1 MVNGLF
7 TSGAGMMLTMRKQEI
22 TSNNL
27 ANAQTTGFKISRL
40 VTHATVESR
49 RDVDQYMRQRES
61 QRQDEVHVDWLA
73 GPLVQTGNPLDVA
86 MRGNGFFAI
95 STPSGERYMR
105 SASLKV
111 NGSNELVDGTGSS
124 VLDQAGNSIRVP
136 GLKTTITA
144 DGRVVSD
151 GVEVATLRMVDFPQ
165 PYTLREEGSGRWVP
179 YAQNPAD
186 AAPTPIPVGENA
198 RVEQGYLEGPNVN
211 TVAEMVRMIAQF
223 RNYEADSRV
232 LQAVD
237 STIDKAVNTV
247 GRV

>member
-49 RDVDQYMRQRES
+49 RDVDQYMRQRET
-61 QRQDEVHVDWLA
+61 QRQDEVRVDWSP

-86 MRGNGFFAI
+86 MRGDGFFAI
-95 STPSGERYMR
+95 STPSGERYLR

-111 NGSNELVDGTGSS
+111 NGQNELVDGTGSS
-124 VLDQAGNSIRVP
+124 ILDQSGNSIRVP
-136 GLKTTITA
+136 GLKTAITA

-165 PYTLREEGSGRWVP
+165 PYTLREEGAGRWAP

-186 AAPTPIPVGENA
+186 AAPMPIPVGENA